1 MSSVGGAVGL
11 QTNFEF
17 AEGGEVSGGG
27 EAEGVELEVELGLG
41 PGRFVGVGHLL
52 AHVHIL
58 GV

>member
-1 MSSVGGAVGL
+1 MGGAVGL
-11 QTNFEF
+11 QTNFEV